1 MESLLLRQEKVR
13 RRNWGVGFIRNFND
27 WEIDGAA
34 AFSHLLESHIP
45 FREGEDCMRW
55 KPKNSGEFTVQSFY
69 ETLRGSP
76 PMSFPWKAIWKVK
89 APRRVSFFIWT
100 AALGKILTSDNLIKR
115 GYSLLSWYCMC
126 RRSGETV
133 DHLLIHCS
141 VAAELWN
148 LYLGCLGFNGYYKRR
163 FLIYYVGQW
172 VADGRIKFFFKCM
185 ESCSFM
191 FVVDYLE

>member
-1 MESLLLRQEKVR
+1 
-13 RRNWGVGFIRNFND
+13 
-27 WEIDGAA
+27 
-34 AFSHLLESHIP
+34 
-45 FREGEDCMRW
+45 
-55 KPKNSGEFTVQSFY
+55 
-69 ETLRGSP
+69 
-76 PMSFPWKAIWKVK
+76 
-89 APRRVSFFIWT
+89 
-100 AALGKILTSDNLIKR
+100 
-115 GYSLLSWYCMC
+115 MC